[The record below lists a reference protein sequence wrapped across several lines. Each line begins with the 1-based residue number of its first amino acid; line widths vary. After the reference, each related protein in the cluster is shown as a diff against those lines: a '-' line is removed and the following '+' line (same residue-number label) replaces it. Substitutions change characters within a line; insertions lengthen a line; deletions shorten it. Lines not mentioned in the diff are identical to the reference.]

1 MLRVDRGVIG
11 KGVLEG
17 LASTSSS
24 KCTCRYE
31 PRYVIGSTSEG
42 SSSKRLELRVRLRKR
57 VRGLDSLA
65 TSRRA
70 IAAVD

>member
-11 KGVLEG
+11 KGLLEG

-24 KCTCRYE
+24 KCTCRRK
-31 PRYVIGSTSEG
+31 PIYVIGSTSEG
-42 SSSKRLELRVRLRKR
+42 SSSKRLESRVRLRKR

-70 IAAVD
+70 IVVVD